1 MKCEN
6 EMILIVTI
14 TRKGWGDTVLNA
26 SREAGAEGGTVV
38 FGRGCGIHE
47 NKKLFGL
54 MIEPEKEVVLTVVP
68 KALEDK
74 VLDAAVDA
82 AQLDKPGN
90 GMALVLPLAKVA
102 GRVHMLEKILEEKA
116 GTSSG
121 HEQGAE

>member
-6 EMILIVTI
+6 DMILIVTI
-14 TRKGWGDTVLNA
+14 ARKGWGDAVLNA

-54 MIEPEKEVVLTVVP
+54 MIEPEKEVVFTVVP
-68 KALEDK
+68 CALTDK
-74 VLDAAVDA
+74 VLDAVVSA
-82 AQLDKPGN
+82 AQLEKPGN
-90 GMALVLPLAKVA
+90 GMALVLPLAKVV
-102 GRVHMLEKILEEKA
+102 GRVHMLDKIQEEKA

-121 HEQGAE
+121 HEQGEE